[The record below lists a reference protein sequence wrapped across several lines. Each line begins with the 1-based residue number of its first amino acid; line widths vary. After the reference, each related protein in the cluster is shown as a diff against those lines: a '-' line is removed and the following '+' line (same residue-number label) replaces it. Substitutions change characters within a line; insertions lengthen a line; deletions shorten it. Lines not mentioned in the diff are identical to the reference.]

1 MTREEFFI
9 PGKTINCKG
18 KIINLSSPLV
28 MAVMNI
34 TPDSFYDGGSYSTP
48 LDAINKAEKFLNEGA
63 DIIDMGAASSRPGAA
78 IVDPATEQERLM
90 PALRA
95 VIKQFPKAVI
105 SIDTY
110 HSGTAEMAIE
120 AGAHIINDISAGSI
134 DDQMF
139 ETVARLKVPYI
150 MMHMQ
155 GRPDNMQQNPQ
166 YKSLTREVIRFF
178 SERVQ
183 KLKNLGVHDI
193 IIDPGFGFGKTLEH
207 NYQLLSDLEY
217 FRIFELPLLVGFSRK
232 SMICK
237 VLGVPPA
244 AALNGTTVLNTI
256 ALTRGA
262 DILRVHDVR
271 EAREAIKIVGFFK
284 KQR

>member
-1 MTREEFFI
+1 
-9 PGKTINCKG
+9 
-18 KIINLSSPLV
+18 